1 MNPHPF
7 QTAMLNP
14 QSEAREELLAP
25 SVRLHSPVLHH
36 ALVGR
41 ELVAPLLG
49 ELRACFTEPVFTD
62 TLQAPETLGLV
73 FRAKIADLD
82 AEGLQLLRFDSDGLL
97 IEDITVML
105 RPIRAAMA
113 LAQAMAPILER
124 RPDGSYALRTPCP

>member
-1 MNPHPF
+1 LRPPS
-7 QTAMLNP
+7 TA
-14 QSEAREELLAP
+14 
-25 SVRLHSPVLHH
+25 VLRH

-41 ELVAPLLG
+41 ELVAPLLY
-49 ELRACFTEPVFTD
+49 ELRACFTEPVFTG

-82 AEGLQLLRFDSDGLL
+82 AEGLQLLRFDSDGL

-113 LAQAMAPILER
+113 LAQAMGPILER
-124 RPDGSYALRTPCP
+124 QPDGSYAQPTPRP

>member
-1 MNPHPF
+1 
-7 QTAMLNP
+7 MLKP
-14 QSEAREELLAP
+14 QSEARKELLAP
-25 SVRLHSPVLHH
+25 SVQLHSPVLHH
-36 ALVGR
+36 PLVGR

-49 ELRACFTEPVFTD
+49 ALRACFTEPVFTD

-73 FRAKIADLD
+73 FRAKIAELD
-82 AEGLQLLRFDSDGLL
+82 AEGLQLLRFDSDGL

-124 RPDGSYALRTPCP
+124 QPDGSYALRTPRP

>member
-7 QTAMLNP
+7 QTAILNP

-25 SVRLHSPVLHH
+25 SVQLHSPVLRHPL
-36 ALVGR
+36 AGR

-82 AEGLQLLRFDSDGLL
+82 AEGLQLLRFDSDGL

-113 LAQAMAPILER
+113 LAQAMGPIQER
-124 RPDGSYALRTPCP
+124 QADGSYALPTPRP

>member
-1 MNPHPF
+1 MNSHPF
-7 QTAMLNP
+7 QTAMLE
-14 QSEAREELLAP
+14 QRVGTGEALLAQ
-25 SVRLHSPVLHH
+25 SVQLHSPVLHH

-62 TLQAPETLGLV
+62 TLEAPGTLGLV

-82 AEGLQLLRFDSDGLL
+82 AEGLQLLRFDGDGL

-105 RPIRAAMA
+105 RPIRAALA
-113 LAQAMAPILER
+113 LAQAMGPVLGR
-124 RPDGSYALRTPCP
+124 QPDGSYALRTPRP

>member
-1 MNPHPF
+1 VNPHPF
-7 QTAMLNP
+7 QTAMLKP

-25 SVRLHSPVLHH
+25 SVQLHSPVLHH

-82 AEGLQLLRFDSDGLL
+82 AEGLQLLRFDSDGL

-113 LAQAMAPILER
+113 LAQAMGPILER